1 MADIEPQSVVS
12 RIQLPADHPPVAPK
26 RIGVLLLNLG
36 SPDSPTTGAVRRYLA
51 QFLSDRRVVEIPA
64 IFWKP
69 ILHGIILN
77 TRPSATAANYAKIWD
92 REEDESPLRLITRR
106 QAEALSG
113 AFGQDVLVDYA
124 MRFGNP
130 SIPERLAHMK
140 DAGCDRILIAPLY
153 PQYSSAT
160 TGTALEEVHRV
171 LATMRWMPAIRTL
184 PPYFDHP
191 DHIAALAQSL
201 QQQLTTLP
209 FQPEKILLSFHGMPR
224 RTLDMGDP
232 YHCQCQKTARLL
244 REAIG
249 RPAADM
255 PIAFQSLFGRAE
267 WLKPYT
273 EPTLIEL
280 AEAGVKRVAVLM
292 PGFSAD
298 CIETLEEIALE
309 AHDAF
314 LEAGGTEFAALT
326 CLNDSAEGIAMLR
339 SMVAQ
344 ELAGW
349 VEQR

>member
-1 MADIEPQSVVS
+1 MADIDPQRAAGRTHFPV
-12 RIQLPADHPPVAPK
+12 DHPPVAPK

-51 QFLSDRRVVEIPA
+51 QFLSDRRVVEIPP

-77 TRPSATAANYAKIWD
+77 TRPSSTAANYAKIWD
-92 REEDESPLRLITRR
+92 RDADDSPLRLFTRR

-113 AFGQDVLVDYA
+113 AFGEHVLVDYA
-124 MRFGNP
+124 MRYGNP
-130 SIPERLAHMK
+130 SIEERLAHMK

-171 LATMRWMPAIRTL
+171 LATMRWMPAVRTL

-191 DHIAALAQSL
+191 DHIEALVRSL
-201 QQQLTTLP
+201 DRQLADLP
-209 FQPEKILLSFHGMPR
+209 FQPETILLSFHGMPR

-244 REAIG
+244 REATG
-249 RPAADM
+249 RTAADM

-273 EPTLIEL
+273 EPKLIEL
-280 AEAGVKRVAVLM
+280 AEAGVKKVAVLM
-292 PGFSAD
+292 PGFAAD

-309 AHDAF
+309 ARHAF
-314 LEAGGTEFAALT
+314 LEAGGSDFAALA
-326 CLNDSAEGIAMLR
+326 CLNDSAEGMAMLR
-339 SMVAQ
+339 SMVRQ